1 MTKELVNSYTISLQK
16 TAVYFVKCATTAHLD
31 RLQGGH
37 LICLEEKA
45 GKFGENQI
53 TWLCFSH
60 FS

>member
-1 MTKELVNSYTISLQK
+1 M
-16 TAVYFVKCATTAHLD
+16 KCATTAHLD

-53 TWLCFSH
+53 TWLCLSH